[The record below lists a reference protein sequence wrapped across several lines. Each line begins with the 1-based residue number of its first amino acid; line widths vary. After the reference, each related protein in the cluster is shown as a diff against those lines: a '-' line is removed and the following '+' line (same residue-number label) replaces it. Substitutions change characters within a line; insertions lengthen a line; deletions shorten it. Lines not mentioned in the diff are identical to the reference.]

1 MRHSPN
7 VIRGSLLL
15 GLAMACALPAA
26 VAQRVPVH
34 GVPAHAEG
42 LTETLVSV
50 PLRADVNQVGV
61 LSLKTGATAPD
72 ILAVLLPGSPSVVR
86 PVVQG
91 GVMTNSQ
98 LTGNFLIRS
107 RRHLVDE
114 RIATLVVDC
123 PTDSG
128 DTCASAYQA
137 SAQRQIDVQLLIA
150 KVQQMQPSLKQVWLV
165 GTSLGTV
172 SSSFMALYGG
182 KAYAGAIH
190 TASITEPLAKNSVR
204 ELQGFDYGKADIPQ
218 YFVHHRDDPCSVT
231 TYTGAVRI
239 AEAYKLPLI
248 TVTGGSGF
256 TGGVCQAQ
264 TQHGFKGREQDV
276 MHFMAETMKTGMVAS
291 TEL

>member
-1 MRHSPN
+1 MAKVSTQRRVRCGF
-7 VIRGSLLL
+7 VISLAL
-15 GLAMACALPAA
+15 GCAMQAA

-50 PLRADVNQVGV
+50 PLPADVNQV
-61 LSLKTGATAPD
+61 
-72 ILAVLLPGSPSVVR
+72 
-86 PVVQG
+86 

-107 RRHLVDE
+107 RRHLADE

-128 DTCASAYQA
+128 DTCASDYQA
-137 SAQRQIDVQLLIA
+137 SAQRQKDVQQLIA
-150 KVQQMQPSLKQVWLV
+150 EVQQMQPTLQQVWLV
-165 GTSLGTV
+165 GTSMGTI
-172 SSSFMALYGG
+172 SSSFMALYG
-182 KAYAGAIH
+182 
-190 TASITEPLAKNSVR
+190 
-204 ELQGFDYGKADIPQ
+204 FDYGKATIPQ
-218 YFVHHRDDPCSVT
+218 FLVHHKDDPCSLT
-231 TYTGAVRI
+231 SYAGAVRI
-239 AEAYKLPLI
+239 AETYKLPLV

-276 MHFMAETMKTGMVAS
+276 MRFIAETMKTGTVAS

>member
-1 MRHSPN
+1 MAKVSIQRWVRCGLVFSLALC
-7 VIRGSLLL
+7 GSVQT
-15 GLAMACALPAA
+15 A
-26 VAQRVPVH
+26 VAQSI
-34 GVPAHAEG
+34 PAHAEG
-42 LTETLVSV
+42 LTETLVTV
-50 PLRADVNQVGV
+50 PLRAEVSQVGV

-107 RRHLVDE
+107 RRHLADE

-182 KAYAGAIH
+182 STYAGAFH
-190 TASITEPLAKNSVR
+190 TASITEPLAKHSYG
-204 ELQGFDYGKADIPQ
+204 ELYNFDYGKAGIPQ
-218 YFVHHRDDPCSVT
+218 ILVHHRDDPCSVT
-231 TYTGAVRI
+231 TYTGVARI
-239 AEAYKLPLI
+239 AAAYKLPLV
-248 TVTGGSGF
+248 TVTGGCGF
-256 TGGVCQAQ
+256 TGGACQAH
-264 TQHGFKGREQDV
+264 TQHGFKGREQEV
-276 MHFMAETMKTGMVAS
+276 MRFIAETMKTGMVAR

>member
-1 MRHSPN
+1 MVDS
-7 VIRGSLLL
+7 
-15 GLAMACALPAA
+15 
-26 VAQRVPVH
+26 
-34 GVPAHAEG
+34 
-42 LTETLVSV
+42 
-50 PLRADVNQVGV
+50 
-61 LSLKTGATAPD
+61 K
-72 ILAVLLPGSPSVVR
+72 
-86 PVVQG
+86 
-91 GVMTNSQ
+91 

-107 RRHLVDE
+107 RRHLADE

-128 DTCASAYQA
+128 DSCASAYQA

-182 KAYAGAIH
+182 ATYAGAFH
-190 TASITEPLAKNSVR
+190 TASITEPLAKHSYG
-204 ELQGFDYGKADIPQ
+204 ELHNFDYAKAGIPQ
-218 YFVHHRDDPCSVT
+218 ILVHHRDDPCPLTRYPS
-231 TYTGAVRI
+231 AERI
-239 AEAYKLPLI
+239 AQTYKLPLV

-276 MHFMAETMKTGMVAS
+276 MRFMAEAMKRGTVAS

>member
-1 MRHSPN
+1 MAKVSMQRW
-7 VIRGSLLL
+7 VRCGLVFSLAL
-15 GLAMACALPAA
+15 GCTLQTA
-26 VAQRVPVH
+26 VAQSI
-34 GVPAHAEG
+34 PAHAEG
-42 LTETLVSV
+42 LTETLVTV
-50 PLRADVNQVGV
+50 PLRADVSQVGV
-61 LSLKTGATAPD
+61 LSLKTGATEPD

-91 GVMTNSQ
+91 GVMVDSK
-98 LTGNFLIRS
+98 LTGNFLIRA
-107 RRHLVDE
+107 RRHLADA

-128 DTCASAYQA
+128 DSCASAYQA

-150 KVQQMQPSLKQVWLV
+150 KVQQVQPSLKQVWLV

-204 ELQGFDYGKADIPQ
+204 ELHAFDYGRADIPQ
-218 YFVHHRDDPCSVT
+218 FFVHHRDDPCSVT
-231 TYTGAVRI
+231 TYTGAARI
-239 AEAYKLPLI
+239 AEAYKLPLV

-256 TGGVCQAQ
+256 TGGACQAQ
-264 TQHGFKGREQDV
+264 TQHGFKGREQEV
-276 MHFMAETMKTGMVAS
+276 MRFIAETMKTGMVAR